1 MVIDNPPD
9 DPPIPP
15 DDSPIP
21 PDDPPIPPD
30 DSPIPPDDSPIPP
43 DDPPIPPDDP
53 PIPPDDPPIPPD
65 DSPIPPDDPP
75 IPPDDPPIPPGYFYV
90 QFTIAITSKYRHEH
104 SIRTLNQIDAVAFLW
119 DDEERMMDVR
129 DFVDM
134 PGSAYRLLKEN
145 PLDSFF
151 LKEINIGDGK
161 VEVWISTSNS
171 STTFILL

>member
-1 MVIDNPPD
+1 MVVDN
-9 DPPIPP
+9 
-15 DDSPIP
+15 
-21 PDDPPIPPD
+21 
-30 DSPIPPDDSPIPP
+30 PP

-53 PIPPDDPPIPPD
+53 PIY
-65 DSPIPPDDPP
+65 
-75 IPPDDPPIPPGYFYV
+75 IPPDDPPIPPGYFDV
-90 QFTIAITSKYRHEH
+90 QFPIAITSKYRHKH
-104 SIRTLNQIDAVAFLW
+104 SIRTLNQIDAAAFLC

-151 LKEINIGDGK
+151 LKEINIGDGT

-171 STTFILL
+171 STTFILDQITFIKSYDENSEKFLYKDPDEGTSISVTFWYLFHACNSCRVYI